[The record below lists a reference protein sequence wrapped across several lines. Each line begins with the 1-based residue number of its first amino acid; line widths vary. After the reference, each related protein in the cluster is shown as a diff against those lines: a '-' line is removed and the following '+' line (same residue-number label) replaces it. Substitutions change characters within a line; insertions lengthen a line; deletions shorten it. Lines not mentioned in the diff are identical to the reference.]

1 MLYQAIRRGSKL
13 YRSDKD
19 LSGSNDCY
27 LALLSNMD
35 QDKWNQPDNL
45 DECEVEKVRKFVAG
59 TWKTRNMQAKTEH
72 LLPVLKDVLP
82 ELNKLRGK
90 NLLDICMDEK
100 ICGESTADLICRSF
114 KKLANCSKQQN
125 EPTAAS
131 KILHIIN
138 PKSFVPWDGAII
150 RGYGGYS
157 RRLFYTDFLRRMQRL
172 ANYAISQIESEFGV
186 CRDEAI
192 ARLKCEGHT
201 LAKTLDEYNYMKFTK
216 NCDAVWKAEYESCSS
231 PPDVR

>member
-1 MLYQAIRRGSKL
+1 
-13 YRSDKD
+13 
-19 LSGSNDCY
+19 
-27 LALLSNMD
+27 
-35 QDKWNQPDNL
+35 
-45 DECEVEKVRKFVAG
+45 
-59 TWKTRNMQAKTEH
+59 
-72 LLPVLKDVLP
+72 
-82 ELNKLRGK
+82 
-90 NLLDICMDEK
+90 MDEI

-172 ANYAISQIESEFGV
+172 ANYAISQVEKECCVSREHAIEL
-186 CRDEAI
+186 
-192 ARLKCEGHT
+192 LKCEGHT
-201 LAKTLDEYNYMKFTK
+201 LVKALDEYNYVKFTL
-216 NCDAVWKAEYESCSS
+216 NDDSVWKAEYESCNA
-231 PPDVR
+231 PQNAR